1 MIEPPLYPA
10 RPHGAPGV
18 NSYILDTIPSDTTCA
33 AGFRRIEI
41 EPFIGSACNIVGVNG
56 FQTAPGADLAI
67 VKTDSPDTPTVN
79 TPTFADGAT
88 TQLWPTPGVQGCL
101 PDVYPNWAGPLVNV
115 NSTAPVAGSIQLCY
129 TAEPLAVTLAD
140 FGAVQLDGRVQV
152 SWETTSELNNAG
164 FNLYRNTT
172 PDPVGD
178 LLAYVP
184 SQAPGSTQ
192 GYVYSYD
199 DADVQPGHTYWYW
212 LEDVS
217 LSGATTLHGP
227 VSVTFN
233 APTAVGLAGFD
244 AVRSGNR
251 SIAGLALAVGLAVVA
266 GGWTVRR
273 RSRRLLR

>member
-1 MIEPPLYPA
+1 
-10 RPHGAPGV
+10 V
-18 NSYILDTIPSDTTCA
+18 CA

-41 EPFIGSACNIVGVNG
+41 EPQIGSACNIVGVND
-56 FQTAPGADLAI
+56 FRTASAPDLDI
-67 VKTDSPDTPTVN
+67 VKTDGRDTPTVN

-101 PDVYPNWAGPLVNV
+101 PDVTPNWPGPLVNV
-115 NSTAPVAGSIQLCY
+115 DTTAPTPYLLPIQLCY

-251 SIAGLALAVGLAVVA
+251 STIGLALTVGLAVVV
-266 GGWTVRR
+266 GGWTLRR
-273 RSRRLLR
+273 RRRRALR